1 MLAALTLVATSC
13 NNKNKSTQPKENGL
27 AKVSTQET
35 KGGNIAYVELDSFAT
50 KYQYCIDQTEALK
63 QKQASYQQKTSVWR
77 KRTYKFSLYS
87 ST

>member
-1 MLAALTLVATSC
+1 MKYTTLMLAALTLVATSC

-50 KYQYCIDQTEALK
+50 
-63 QKQASYQQKTSVWR
+63 ASIKR
-77 KRTYKFSLYS
+77 KP
-87 ST
+87 